1 MIEIKG
7 KYTAMVIA
15 CLDQIRKEMDR
26 LYWNKYQIEMD
37 SPFDNTGNTYR
48 NDVFQVN
55 AYYWGNNGEMIK
67 RPNFSYKGLEV
78 RWYKHSHRDPYIL
91 CDKEITLDFLAEMID
106 ECINSMREDFKE
118 II

>member
-7 KYTAMVIA
+7 KYTAVVIA

-26 LYWNKYQIEMD
+26 LYWNRYQIEMD
-37 SPFDNTGNTYR
+37 SPFENTGNTYR
-48 NDVFQVN
+48 NDVFQVK

-67 RPNFSYKGLEV
+67 GPNFSYRGLEV
-78 RWYKHSHRDPYIL
+78 RWYKHLHRDSYIL

-106 ECINSMREDFKE
+106 ECINSMREDFKRR
-118 II
+118 